1 MQQSRGCVLVRG
13 RSGTG
18 QRVFAI
24 NSGDCN
30 DARTRFDL
38 QGASGGKPA
47 SSRRSLPGNLCSKE
61 VWPRAKASTSR
72 TITRGRGRC
81 VTWRVQMSGI
91 AWDVWAREGE
101 C

>member
-13 RSGTG
+13 QSGSM
-18 QRVFAI
+18 VNECLLAI
-24 NSGDCN
+24 NSTYCKNG
-30 DARTRFDL
+30 RTRFDL

-72 TITRGRGRC
+72 TITEKVGRC
-81 VTWRVQMSGI
+81 VTRRVSVSSMRGI
-91 AWDVWAREGE
+91 CALVRE
-101 C
+101 